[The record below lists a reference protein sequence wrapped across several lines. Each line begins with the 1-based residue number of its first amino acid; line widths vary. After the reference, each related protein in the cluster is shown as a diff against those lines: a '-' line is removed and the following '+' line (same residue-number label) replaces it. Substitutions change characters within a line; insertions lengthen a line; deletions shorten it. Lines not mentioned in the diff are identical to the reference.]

1 VTTISK
7 LRDAIDFGL
16 IHMSEVKGQVV
27 RVGFMPLTVEEYELT
42 PGDGMPNRWHLESSK
57 GKKYIF
63 TPYNGLQ
70 EV

>member
-1 VTTISK
+1 MTTISK

-16 IHMSEVKGQVV
+16 IHMSEVKGQIV
-27 RVGFMPLTVEEYELT
+27 RVGFMTLTVEKYELT
-42 PGDGMPNRWHLESSK
+42 PGDEMPNRWHLESNK

-70 EV
+70 EA

>member
-1 VTTISK
+1 MTTISK

-27 RVGFMPLTVEEYELT
+27 RVGFMTLTVEEYELT
-42 PGDGMPNRWHLESSK
+42 PKDGMPNRWHLSRA
-57 GKKYIF
+57 GKRYIF